1 MKKCYIISFLAIFAI
16 ACNQNNDSNRE
27 MNNADKEALSA
38 AIADRDSLLSLVNDI
53 STDIAKIKNLEQIVS
68 VPNSLNDE
76 ISENG
81 KIKDDIEAIKQTL
94 EHRQAKLAELEN
106 RLKKSRLNNSKL
118 EQTIKNL
125 KGQLEQQ
132 KTEIERLT
140 NELTTAKARIGI
152 LELNNDSLNIAISNV
167 SAEKDTIEKIATQA
181 INDVNELNKCYYAI
195 GSKKELKEKKILESG
210 FLKKTKLMQGDFDK
224 SFFNISD
231 KRTTTTIN
239 LHSKKAKI
247 LTNHPN
253 DSYQIIE
260 QDGQM
265 VLIIRDAK
273 SFWNRT
279 NYLVIQVD

>member
-106 RLKKSRLNNSKL
+106 KLKKSKLNNSKL

-140 NELTTAKARIGI
+140 NELTTAKTRIGI

-224 SFFNISD
+224 SFFNIAD

-273 SFWNRT
+273 LFWNRT